1 MPPILSLLLLCIT
14 ASFVSWPQW
23 FCESLTHWLANAPL
37 IRAAMSSSDQ
47 SSSLG
52 MVEIGVESEGACEE
66 RLIWV
71 PWSNVGLFL
80 SHWVRIGSC
89 ILSNENWLY
98 KQCGNSQSTH
108 AVPHNQSL
116 KVSSIYMSLHMCH
129 DFTLLKIWSLLL
141 RTTRVNSWF
150 HPWIW
155 PHIRRP
161 YTLEEQFWL
170 GKMAWQL
177 VSDFQTV
184 EVKQITGP

>member
-1 MPPILSLLLLCIT
+1 MILRVLDT
-14 ASFVSWPQW
+14 
-23 FCESLTHWLANAPL
+23 LTRECPADQSCDEL
-37 IRAAMSSSDQ
+37 IRSVILIRHGRNWRRIRRGLWREIDLSS
-47 SSSLG
+47 
-52 MVEIGVESEGACEE
+52 MIKCWA
-66 RLIWV
+66 
-71 PWSNVGLFL
+71 FL